1 MSNYI
6 YNDDENKKKINKRAI
21 VSVTLFVLF
30 IILPISGKMMQIME
44 NNYEAKYV
52 WGCIHYV
59 AGLLFTTFGIF
70 HIIFNWKSLKH
81 YLKK

>member
-30 IILPISGKMMQIME
+30 IILPVG
-44 NNYEAKYV
+44 
-52 WGCIHYV
+52 
-59 AGLLFTTFGIF
+59 GINLV
-70 HIIFNWKSLKH
+70 HT
-81 YLKK
+81 